1 MSNEFNIEIKARCND
16 LDKIRSI
23 LKTKNALF
31 KGVDNQVDTYFNSKI
46 GRLKL
51 REGNI
56 ESNLIFY
63 DRIEDEKESKES
75 EIILFKN
82 IDDDLKKILI
92 KSNGIK
98 VIVDKKREIH
108 FINNIKF
115 HIDVVKNLG
124 EFIEIEC
131 IKKDNLTKEDLVKQL
146 EEYKSKLS
154 IKEVDLISES
164 YSDLLLK

>member
-56 ESNLIFY
+56 ESNLIY
-63 DRIEDEKESKES
+63 Y
-75 EIILFKN
+75 L
-82 IDDDLKKILI
+82 KILMMI
-92 KSNGIK
+92 
-98 VIVDKKREIH
+98 
-108 FINNIKF
+108 
-115 HIDVVKNLG
+115 
-124 EFIEIEC
+124 
-131 IKKDNLTKEDLVKQL
+131 
-146 EEYKSKLS
+146 
-154 IKEVDLISES
+154 
-164 YSDLLLK
+164 